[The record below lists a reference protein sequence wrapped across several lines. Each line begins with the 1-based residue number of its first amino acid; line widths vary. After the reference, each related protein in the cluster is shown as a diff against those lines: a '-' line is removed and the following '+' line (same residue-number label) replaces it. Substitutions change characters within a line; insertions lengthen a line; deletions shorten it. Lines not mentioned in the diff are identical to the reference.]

1 MIIPPYD
8 IYESNLDDIVQK
20 EVNVYILNNAM
31 EKLKLVMEKSLNEQ
45 FISNAYKSKNNE
57 TEIKKSTENEIF
69 KFENITNEIVEL
81 KKQMSLDTEKDL
93 DKMKNNIKQAD
104 EKYKNKIQLYDDEIA
119 RLKEEF
125 QDVKNAIEE
134 KYNTEA
140 EQQKIDYE
148 TFLEDYNTK
157 YKKLKEETYKSLNE
171 LVNLSSEYDEA
182 NDKIVS
188 DYKTLISNL
197 DQKIKNTS
205 MKNDEILKEEND
217 KLEQAKILEEK
228 HKEKLEQNI
237 KTFNSSN
244 SNIEKKKTFDY
255 QRIKK
260 Q

>member
-1 MIIPPYD
+1 MQYFSSFEYFRKGYKPQVEMIIPPYD

-31 EKLKLVMEKSLNEQ
+31 EKLKLVMDEDVQDMNDL
-45 FISNAYKSKNNE
+45 YKLEANNME

-134 KYNTEA
+134 KFRTA
-140 EQQKIDYE
+140 
-148 TFLEDYNTK
+148 
-157 YKKLKEETYKSLNE
+157 
-171 LVNLSSEYDEA
+171 VN
-182 NDKIVS
+182 
-188 DYKTLISNL
+188 
-197 DQKIKNTS
+197 
-205 MKNDEILKEEND
+205 
-217 KLEQAKILEEK
+217 
-228 HKEKLEQNI
+228 
-237 KTFNSSN
+237 
-244 SNIEKKKTFDY
+244 
-255 QRIKK
+255 
-260 Q
+260 